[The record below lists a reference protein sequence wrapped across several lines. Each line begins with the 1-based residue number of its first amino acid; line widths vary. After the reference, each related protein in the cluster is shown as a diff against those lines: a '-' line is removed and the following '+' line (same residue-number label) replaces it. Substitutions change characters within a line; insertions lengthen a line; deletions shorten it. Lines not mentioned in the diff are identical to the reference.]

1 MSSLPPLVDRDREA
15 SKGRLPPLAGTLT
28 IQRLKDA
35 LMRDAA
41 RRQVYDYLAAL
52 AEIEGAQ
59 AEAALLRELAE
70 SSGALA
76 DGHLDLLRRA
86 GEPLSGL
93 ALGSAAQSMRAV
105 VAHLDADLADG
116 LAGDADTAAAEGF
129 PDISSWFRS
138 VRAQRVEHAARAAA
152 AKDGAA

>member
-1 MSSLPPLVDRDREA
+1 MSTLPPLVDRDREA

-28 IQRLKDA
+28 LQRLREA
-35 LMRDAA
+35 LLRDAA
-41 RRQVYDYLAAL
+41 RRQVYEYLAAL
-52 AEIEGAQ
+52 AEIEGAG

-93 ALGSAAQSMRAV
+93 PLGAARQSLRAV
-105 VAHLDADLADG
+105 AAHLAGDLAEG
-116 LAGDADTAAAEGF
+116 LAGDAETAAAEGF

-138 VRAQRVEHAARAAA
+138 VRAQRVDHAARAQAA
-152 AKDGAA
+152 LEGTP